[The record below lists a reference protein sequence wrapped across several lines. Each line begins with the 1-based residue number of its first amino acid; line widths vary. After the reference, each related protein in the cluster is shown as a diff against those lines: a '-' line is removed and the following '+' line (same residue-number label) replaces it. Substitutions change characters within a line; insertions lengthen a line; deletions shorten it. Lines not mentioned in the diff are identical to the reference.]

1 MSGNDPTSQ
10 RVGSIVSIHDS
21 RITNH
26 VFGRIAAIVLV
37 AGLALAV
44 PTQAAATFKRGTL
57 IIVQGKVRV
66 TLNVEVADTPESRA
80 QGLMNRTSLPE
91 NAGMLFDLE
100 STGHWAFWMKNT
112 LIPLSIA
119 FISESWEIVDI
130 LDMAVA
136 ADPEKG
142 PFPYY
147 EPAKPARYALE
158 VNQGFFRRKGV
169 GVGAKVTF
177 TPK

>member
-1 MSGNDPTSQ
+1 MASHESRVTS
-10 RVGSIVSIHDS
+10 
-21 RITNH
+21 H
-26 VFGRIAAIVLV
+26 VLCRIAASILV
-37 AGLALAV
+37 AALLIAAPV
-44 PTQAAATFKRGTL
+44 QAAVTLKRGTL
-57 IIVQGKVRV
+57 TIVQGKVRTIV
-66 TLNVEVADTPESRA
+66 DVEVADTPESRA
-80 QGLMNRTSLPE
+80 QGLMNRTSLAE

-100 STGHWAFWMKNT
+100 SSGHWAFWMKNT

-119 FISESWEIVDI
+119 FISDGWEIVDI

-136 ADPEKG
+136 ADPENG
-142 PFPYY
+142 PFPFY

-158 VNQGFFRRKGV
+158 VNQGFFRRKGL